1 MSKNTNLSQ
10 VKEWVTFAI
19 AIVAAIASIIF
30 WVQSADNDRI
40 ERIEGE
46 VKELKH
52 DMKEITKQNSGNIV
66 STVNKKL
73 NFLVLG
79 EKPTNKKVELAKKI
93 GVKILNQQEWAKL
106 LN

>member
-1 MSKNTNLSQ
+1 MSKNANLSQ

-40 ERIEGE
+40 EHIEDG

-52 DMKEITKQNSGNIV
+52 DMKEITKQNSEILRLIGRIE
-66 STVNKKL
+66 
-73 NFLVLG
+73 G
-79 EKPTNKKVELAKKI
+79 AMAK
-93 GVKILNQQEWAKL
+93 
-106 LN
+106 

>member
-10 VKEWVTFAI
+10 VKEWTTFAI

-30 WVQSADNDRI
+30 WVQSTDNDRI

-52 DMKEITKQNSGNIV
+52 DMKEITKQNSEI
-66 STVNKKL
+66 L
-73 NFLVLG
+73 RL
-79 EKPTNKKVELAKKI
+79 I
-93 GVKILNQQEWAKL
+93 GRIEGAMTK
-106 LN
+106 

>member
-10 VKEWVTFAI
+10 VKEWVTFPI

-46 VKELKH
+46 VKELKT
-52 DMKEITKQNSGNIV
+52 DMKEITKQNSEILRLIGRIE
-66 STVNKKL
+66 
-73 NFLVLG
+73 G
-79 EKPTNKKVELAKKI
+79 AMAK
-93 GVKILNQQEWAKL
+93 
-106 LN
+106 

>member
-10 VKEWVTFAI
+10 VKEWTTFAI

-52 DMKEITKQNSGNIV
+52 DMKEITKQNSEILRLIGRIEGAM
-66 STVNKKL
+66 NK
-73 NFLVLG
+73 
-79 EKPTNKKVELAKKI
+79 
-93 GVKILNQQEWAKL
+93 
-106 LN
+106 

>member
-52 DMKEITKQNSGNIV
+52 DMKEITKQNSEILRLIGRIEG
-66 STVNKKL
+66 TMNK
-73 NFLVLG
+73 
-79 EKPTNKKVELAKKI
+79 
-93 GVKILNQQEWAKL
+93 
-106 LN
+106 

>member
-46 VKELKH
+46 VKELKQ
-52 DMKEITKQNSGNIV
+52 DMKEITKQNSEI
-66 STVNKKL
+66 L
-73 NFLVLG
+73 RL
-79 EKPTNKKVELAKKI
+79 I
-93 GVKILNQQEWAKL
+93 GRIEGAMTK
-106 LN
+106 

>member
-19 AIVAAIASIIF
+19 AIVAAIASIFF

-52 DMKEITKQNSGNIV
+52 DMKEITKQNSEI
-66 STVNKKL
+66 L
-73 NFLVLG
+73 RL
-79 EKPTNKKVELAKKI
+79 I
-93 GVKILNQQEWAKL
+93 GRIEGAMTK
-106 LN
+106 